1 MTMSSPRPPFAKA
14 VALKSLEF
22 AVRFWPNESR
32 HWGQALLA
40 EAHEI
45 THPVEAL
52 FWALGGAT
60 VFLRSH
66 LSHLFALLK
75 LPPGRT
81 TAPLPTG
88 NSGPRFPH
96 NSRLVTAILLLAVA
110 GLLLLPL
117 GREATRIV
125 SSSWND
131 FNATRSDAR
140 VVERL
145 AAKAEKDR
153 DARQLAFLSQC
164 EPDPTLSEKFADR
177 AVALDPSLFWIYAS
191 RVQRPDT
198 HVNREWLRRLQ
209 ESDPGNAYVYI
220 LAAEAAMTPEI
231 THLNGATGQ
240 VVARIGP
247 IDATP
252 SHEYWPEW
260 YRQMEQALHASHYDS
275 YSHRHRELSRE
286 GWQKAPEAPLSLV
299 VYSFWTQ
306 FLPNLG
312 QLKRYVDKKI
322 NEAQEEAAA
331 GHLQEAEQTLQDV
344 ALFGRRMTD
353 GGHTDFEQLGA
364 LEVARRGEE
373 ALRNFYIQSDRQ
385 DQARVAAA
393 RLQQI
398 EMAKEDWRNKG
409 ARSQTTWDVFRR
421 KAVLVQWTACSALV
435 VAVLTLLSLILLEFR
450 TLPWQRFSR
459 TRWVACRIA
468 DFGPPAVLALATAF
482 LFSFRPFAIAVETYR
497 STAATNA
504 NGPDLF
510 WQLGPLGLAHP
521 SIRYLFQPSGQAALW
536 LLLTIALSLCA
547 AAIVVRAIWHHVA
560 HARHA

>member
-1 MTMSSPRPPFAKA
+1 MPSPRPPLAKA
-14 VALKSLEF
+14 VALKSLEL
-22 AVRFWPNESR
+22 AVRFWPEESR

-40 EAHEI
+40 ETHEI
-45 THPVEAL
+45 AQPLDAL
-52 FWALGGAT
+52 FWVLGGAT

-66 LSHLFALLK
+66 LSHLFTLLK

-96 NSRLVTAILLLAVA
+96 NFRLVTAIVLLAISA
-110 GLLLLPL
+110 LLLLPS

-131 FNATRSDAR
+131 FNATRSDVR

-145 AAKAEKDR
+145 AAKAEQDR

-164 EPDPTLSEKFADR
+164 EPDPDLSEKFANR
-177 AVALDPSLFWIYAS
+177 AVALDPTLFWIYAS
-191 RVQRPDT
+191 RFRRPET
-198 HVNREWLRRLQ
+198 HVNREGLRRLQ
-209 ESDPGNAYVYI
+209 ESDPDNAYVHI
-220 LAAEAAMTPEI
+220 LAAEAAMTPDFI
-231 THLNGATGQ
+231 RLPAAPDKLA
-240 VVARIGP
+240 ARIGP
-247 IDATP
+247 IDASP

-275 YSHRHRELSRE
+275 YSQRHRELSRE
-286 GWQKAPEAPLSLV
+286 GWLKTPEVPFSLV
-299 VYSFWTQ
+299 VYSFWSP

-312 QLKRYVDKKI
+312 QIKRYVDKKI
-322 NEAQEEAAA
+322 SEAQEEAAA
-331 GHLQEAEQTLQDV
+331 GHSQQAEQTLQDV
-344 ALFGRRMTD
+344 ALFGQRMTD

-364 LEVARRGEE
+364 FEVARRGQE
-373 ALRNFYIQSDRQ
+373 ALRNFYIQSGRQ
-385 DQARVAAA
+385 DEARAAAA

-409 ARSQTTWDVFRR
+409 IARGQSTWGVFRKR
-421 KAVLVQWTACSALV
+421 AVLVQWTACFALMI
-435 VAVLTLLSLILLEFR
+435 AALTLLSLVLLDFR
-450 TLPWQRFSR
+450 TIPWRRFR
-459 TRWVACRIA
+459 RANWLACRLA
-468 DFGPPAVLALATAF
+468 DFGPPAILVLASAF
-482 LFSFRPFAIAVETYR
+482 LYAYRPFALAVETYR
-497 STAATNA
+497 STVAYNA
-504 NGPDLF
+504 DAPDLI

-536 LLLTIALSLCA
+536 LLFTIALSVCA
-547 AAIVVRAIWHHVA
+547 AVIVIRAIWHHVA